1 MDKGHLIV
9 FEGMDKAGK
18 GTQCKLLQEFVKNR
32 GKSCVRMEFP
42 DYNSILGKEIKKFL
56 HQKNRFPK
64 EVQHIL
70 LSANRWE
77 KKEEIENI
85 LSSGTTIIM
94 NRYYQS
100 NLVYGISSGLDL
112 DWLINLDRGLPKED
126 LVIVLDINPNV
137 SKERVMNNRD
147 LFEENIELLTNVEK
161 NYRELSKKFGWHII
175 DGQRSIEVVHQEIC
189 KLYAMKIDN

>member
-1 MDKGHLIV
+1 MDRGHLIV

-18 GTQCKLLQEFVKNR
+18 GTQCQLLQEFVKNQ

-85 LSSGTTIIM
+85 LNSGVTIIM
-94 NRYYQS
+94 DRYYQS

-112 DWLINLDRGLPKED
+112 DWLINLDNGLPKED

-147 LFEENIELLTNVEK
+147 LFEENKELLTKVEK
-161 NYRELSKKFGWHII
+161 NYQELAKKFGWYII
-175 DGQRSIEVVHQEIC
+175 DGNRSIEDVHQEIC
-189 KLYAMKIDN
+189 KLYTLKIQN

>member
-1 MDKGHLIV
+1 
-9 FEGMDKAGK
+9 MDKAGK
-18 GTQCKLLQEFVKNR
+18 GTQCQLLQEFVKNQ

-85 LSSGTTIIM
+85 LNSGVTIIM
-94 NRYYQS
+94 DRYYQS

-112 DWLINLDRGLPKED
+112 DWLINLDNGLPKED
-126 LVIVLDINPNV
+126 LVIVLDINPNI

-147 LFEENIELLTNVEK
+147 LFEENKELLTKVEK
-161 NYRELSKKFGWHII
+161 NYRELSKKFGWYII
-175 DGQRSIEVVHQEIC
+175 DGKRSIEDVHQQIC
-189 KLYAMKIDN
+189 KLYTLKIEN

>member
-1 MDKGHLIV
+1 MDRGRLIV

-18 GTQCKLLQEFVKNR
+18 GTQCQLLQEFVKNQ

-42 DYNSILGKEIKKFL
+42 DYTSILGKEIKKFL

-85 LSSGTTIIM
+85 LNSGITIIM
-94 NRYYQS
+94 DRYYQS
-100 NLVYGISSGLDL
+100 NLVYGISIGLDL
-112 DWLINLDRGLPKED
+112 HWLINLDNGLPKED

-137 SKERVMNNRD
+137 SKKRVMNNRD
-147 LFEENIELLTNVEK
+147 LFEENKELLTKVEK
-161 NYRELSKKFGWHII
+161 NYRELSKKFGWYLI
-175 DGQRSIEVVHQEIC
+175 DGKRSIEDVHQEIC
-189 KLYAMKIDN
+189 KLYTLKIDN

>member
-1 MDKGHLIV
+1 MDRGHLIV

-18 GTQCKLLQEFVKNR
+18 GTQCQLLQEFVKNQ

-85 LSSGTTIIM
+85 LNSGVTIIM
-94 NRYYQS
+94 DRYYQS

-112 DWLINLDRGLPKED
+112 DWLINLDNGLPKED

-147 LFEENIELLTNVEK
+147 LFEENKELLTKVEK
-161 NYRELSKKFGWHII
+161 NYQELAKKFGWYII
-175 DGQRSIEVVHQEIC
+175 DGKRSIEDVHQEIC
-189 KLYAMKIDN
+189 KLYTLKIEN